1 MTVASGMDS
10 ATATAGTLN
19 GPVIGML
26 MSIHGAVRRD
36 LERSQSAVAALA
48 ANDEA
53 RASGVQTVQEYYR
66 RFIAMLEHHHHVE
79 DDEVWPHLEQLFG
92 ARIAGVVGAMVSEH
106 DDVVAAERRASSAI
120 EKLTA
125 TSSSEDWQAAQELL
139 ASFAA
144 VVEGHLT
151 HEETAA
157 VPYIGQDED
166 AAFWADFMARRQQDE
181 GPDIFLPWV
190 LETAPQPMVDAVS
203 SELPPPVRTLLIE
216 QWTPVHERL
225 VAALPR

>member
-1 MTVASGMDS
+1 MTA
-10 ATATAGTLN
+10 ATAATETRN
-19 GPVIGML
+19 GPIIGML

-36 LERSQSAVAALA
+36 LERTQSAVAALVV
-48 ANDEA
+48 DEDA
-53 RASGVQTVQEYYR
+53 RTGGVSTVQEYYG
-66 RFIAMLEHHHHVE
+66 RFVSMLEHHHEVE
-79 DDEVWPHLEQLFG
+79 DDEVWPHLEQIFG
-92 ARIAGVVGAMVSEH
+92 ARIAGVIGAMVAEH
-106 DDVVAAERRASSAI
+106 DDIVAAERRATTNL
-120 EKLTA
+120 EKLSADST
-125 TSSSEDWQAAQELL
+125 TEELRETQEAL

-157 VPYIGQDED
+157 VPYIAQDED
-166 AAFWADFMARRQQDE
+166 ATFWAEFMARRQQDE

-203 SELPPPVRTLLIE
+203 SELPPPVRALLAE
-216 QWTPVHERL
+216 QWTPTHQRL